1 MTRLGAAGNRS
12 TGLASIVST
21 TIWFLACCN
30 SPSFAQDP
38 KDSKQAATG
47 NPDSIAVQVDAI
59 SIRCDRVEFYLEQTV
74 PQWPVSDA
82 MQPRLRAESLE
93 HLVRRQLIANFL
105 QGGKYAATAIE
116 ISWRLDELRE
126 ELARVDQQLAD
137 HLKKMRLTEA
147 ELKQEIAWQI
157 AWQKFLD
164 EKLTEEALQAF
175 YDQHRRDFDGTEI
188 RVAQVLLAATTA
200 PTQANQPMEQA
211 ATIKAKLVAGQ
222 LVWNDVVVQYSTA
235 PSKRDAGNLGWIR
248 RHEPMPEE
256 FSKAI
261 FRLNVGDIA
270 DPFQTSFGTHLVKC
284 LEIRPG
290 KKLLGDV
297 RDEVLRAATT
307 HWFHALSN
315 ESRAQAVI
323 KYSDSYPHF
332 DANGTLVLPKEQ

>member
-1 MTRLGAAGNRS
+1 MTRLRAAGNRS
-12 TGLASIVST
+12 TAVASIVST
-21 TIWFLACCN
+21 TFWFLACCN
-30 SPSFAQDP
+30 SPSFPQDP
-38 KDSKQAATG
+38 KDSKPTAT
-47 NPDSIAVQVDAI
+47 NNRDSIAVHVDAI

-74 PQWPVSDA
+74 PQWPVADA
-82 MQPRLRAESLE
+82 MQPRLRAEALE
-93 HLVRRQLIANFL
+93 HLIRRQLIANFL
-105 QGGKYAATAIE
+105 QGEKYAATAVE

-126 ELARVDQQLAD
+126 ELARVDQQLTD
-137 HLKKMRLTEA
+137 HLKKMRLTEV

-164 EKLTEEALQAF
+164 EKLTAAALQTY

-188 RVAQVLLAATTA
+188 RVAQILFAPATA
-200 PTQANQPMEQA
+200 PSPANQPMEQA
-211 ATIKAKLVAGQ
+211 ATTKAKLVAAQ
-222 LVWNDVVVQYSTA
+222 LTWTEAVEQFSTA

-256 FSKAI
+256 FSKAT
-261 FRLNVGDIA
+261 FQLNVGEIA
-270 DPFQTSFGTHLVKC
+270 DPFQTIFGTHLVKC

-307 HWFHALSN
+307 HWFQSLAD

-323 KYSDSYPHF
+323 KYSDFFPHL
-332 DANGTLVLPKEQ
+332 DATGTLALPKDH